1 MKLAKG
7 QKVRWVGP
15 PCPVRG
21 ERGIGVVTYE
31 TWENGCYVKWPDGFE
46 EPCHHFN
53 LEAHNEE
60 DTKGKTL
67 VEVFEEEERSLSP
80 PMKGAL
86 VYMFTLEAE
95 CKDTGMCPNIA
106 KSQSTSIRLGG
117 PSGLRLHVLDIRP
130 RFRRYASSTLRAL
143 VRRRLIEETICKL
156 DYETKEYRLT
166 DAGRSVAEGLK
177 R

>member
-7 QKVRWVGP
+7 QKVRWVGLS
-15 PCPVRG
+15 CPVQG

-31 TWENGCYVKWPDGFE
+31 TWENGCYVKRPDGFE

-67 VEVFEEEERSLSP
+67 VEVFEEEERSLSL

-95 CKDTGMCPNIA
+95 CKDTGMCSNIE
-106 KSQSTSIRLGG
+106 KSQSTSSRDPRR
-117 PSGLRLHVLDIRP
+117 PSGLRW
-130 RFRRYASSTLRAL
+130 FRRYASSTLRAL

>member
-1 MKLAKG
+1 M
-7 QKVRWVGP
+7 
-15 PCPVRG
+15 
-21 ERGIGVVTYE
+21 
-31 TWENGCYVKWPDGFE
+31 
-46 EPCHHFN
+46 
-53 LEAHNEE
+53 
-60 DTKGKTL
+60 TKGKTL

-117 PSGLRLHVLDIRP
+117 PGGLRW
-130 RFRRYASSTLRAL
+130 FRRYASSTLRAL